1 LKVFFRFYKKRQS
14 DSILGR
20 EQAYFS
26 FTISLR
32 RSTTFSENHATA
44 KYEYPH
50 VAGQRL
56 RYTPQM
62 RVQGE
67 YIFVSNNLQAAFDKE
82 NCGLNSL
89 TNFFDF

>member
-1 LKVFFRFYKKRQS
+1 MRFTSLGLVYP
-14 DSILGR
+14 ILGR
-20 EQAYFS
+20 EQAYFP

-56 RYTPQM
+56 RYTQQM
-62 RVQGE
+62 R
-67 YIFVSNNLQAAFDKE
+67 LQD
-82 NCGLNSL
+82 G
-89 TNFFDF
+89 TPG